1 MFAKGKPIPW
11 NRAAFNWNFSQ
22 GINEQG
28 SPRPTPTG
36 TPYTWA
42 DVYFIVE
49 ALGEPYNPLLW
60 SPEKKRKF
68 VKLLCK
74 VKGIEYVEG
83 KEVEKTQ
90 IFITDIALVARE
102 VAGIEI
108 QIEI

>member
-1 MFAKGKPIPW
+1 MLSKGRPIPW
-11 NRAAFNWNFSQ
+11 NRAAFAWNSPY
-22 GINEQG
+22 GIDLRDIA
-28 SPRPTPTG
+28 RPTPTG
-36 TPYTWA
+36 TPYTWG

-60 SPEKKRKF
+60 SPEKKRRF
-68 VKLLCK
+68 IKLLCK
-74 VKGIEYVEG
+74 VKGEEYVEG